1 MTMYEDAEIGAVRAA
16 ALEHAGMVATRPE
29 GVRRS
34 TPEEAARDRLRLLGA
49 QQIAP
54 SAGVA
59 EAMIALGYQPVP
71 VDGRT
76 LQPAAPPLT
85 SYADAM
91 AHYFAHPEDG
101 AGITLGARQGSFLVA
116 VRAAPAAWGAWC
128 RVHASETMDRGG
140 EGGPGVVTEPK
151 YIGGMQTCRW
161 SPPAARV
168 RTGRVVVGVGAQLEE
183 ADDFVYGGPRKL
195 HGEIG
200 WLVWSVSHVW
210 AASSSDPAR
219 PVTFTN
225 RRLDGIE
232 VVASGVLPVH
242 VVRPS
247 DGWTLM
253 LDSVPPTM
261 PMPEYLIAALG
272 GKVGKPAAA

>member
-1 MTMYEDAEIGAVRAA
+1 MTSYEAHELDAARAA
-16 ALEHAGMVATRPE
+16 ALAHAGEVATRPE

-34 TPEEAARDRLRLLGA
+34 TPEEAARGRLRLLGS

-59 EAMIALGYQPVP
+59 EAMIALGYELVP

-76 LQPAAPPLT
+76 LQPAGPPLT

-101 AGITLGARQGSFLVA
+101 AGITLGARPGSFLVA
-116 VRAAPAAWGAWC
+116 VRAAPAAWAAWC
-128 RVHASETMDRGG
+128 KVHASETLDRGG
-140 EGGPGVVTEPK
+140 EGGPGVVTEPR

-168 RTGRVVVGVGAQLEE
+168 RAGRVVVGVAAQLQE
-183 ADDFVYGGPRKL
+183 ADSFVYGGPRKL

-200 WLVWSVSHVW
+200 WLVWSVAHTWSVASHPDW
-210 AASSSDPAR
+210 

-225 RRLDGIE
+225 RKLDGIE

-247 DGWTLM
+247 DGWSLM
-253 LDSVPPTM
+253 LDSVPPTL
-261 PMPEYLIAALG
+261 PMPDYLISALG
-272 GKVGKPAAA
+272 GKEGKPAAA